1 MKNRNV
7 MTKKR
12 DAEYRDVDYR
22 DTEYKCAENARAEN
36 KCTKHE
42 ETDRRGGSP
51 GKYLRILRELV
62 RLRMQQLMVFRLDF
76 FAPFFVD
83 GSLFT
88 VQLLV
93 FDAIYGNVERI
104 GTWDRGAMM
113 VYIGSF
119 SLLNAVS
126 MSLCF
131 FGIVG
136 IPGKIRSGEL
146 DLYLTKPV
154 SPLFRL
160 SFEQIN
166 PGSLPLVGMSLCIIG
181 YGIWTGG
188 LRPGGG
194 QVAAYLLWMLLMA
207 VLYYDMEVLMRS
219 LSFYVLSTSRM
230 EQLEEASLELCMKL
244 PGTALYGVYKLLF
257 YCLLPYGLMATVP
270 VQSLI
275 GELSWAGGLWAFG
288 IVAGFSLLT
297 VAAWRCGI
305 RRYESA
311 SS

>member
-1 MKNRNV
+1 MMNGRDDIIESLDSTCN
-7 MTKKR
+7 MAKKSC
-12 DAEYRDVDYR
+12 DMYR
-22 DTEYKCAENARAEN
+22 E
-36 KCTKHE
+36 TKHVSKE
-42 ETDRRGGSP
+42 LRSGGP
-51 GKYLRILRELV
+51 GKYLSILRELV
-62 RLRMQQLMVFRLDF
+62 RLRMQQLMMFRLDF
-76 FAPFFVD
+76 LAPFFVD
-83 GSLFT
+83 GSLFA

-93 FDAIYGNVERI
+93 FDAIYRNVERI
-104 GTWDRGAMM
+104 GTWDRGAML

-131 FGIVG
+131 FGVIS
-136 IPGKIRSGEL
+136 IPEKIRSGEL

-181 YGIWTGG
+181 YGIWAGG
-188 LRPGGG
+188 MRPGGR
-194 QVAAYLLWMLLMA
+194 QVASYLLWMLLMA

-230 EQLEEASLELCMKL
+230 DQLEEASLELCMKL
-244 PGTALYGVYKLLF
+244 PGTALYGGYKLLF
-257 YCLLPYGLMATVP
+257 YCLLPYGLMATMP

-275 GELSWAGGLWAFG
+275 GELSWAGGLWALG

-297 VAAWRCGI
+297 ALAWRRGI